1 MFSNKDYKD
10 PLSHKKLKH
19 SGFPSPANDYIENP
33 ININA
38 LLIKRA
44 SATFL
49 MRFKGNEMIL
59 SGIKNNAILVIDRS
73 LKAANGNIVV
83 ASIDGEF
90 LCRKILL
97 GSKKILVTDCVKNK
111 ILDIDKIINF
121 EFLGVVTSS
130 INRY

>member
-1 MFSNKDYKD
+1 MFSSKDYKD
-10 PLSHKKLKH
+10 SFSHKKLKN
-19 SGFPSPANDYIENP
+19 SGFPSPANDYVENP
-33 ININA
+33 ININD

-49 MRFKGNEMIL
+49 MRFKGNEMIF
-59 SGIKNNAILVIDRS
+59 SGIKNNAILIIDRS
-73 LKAANGNIVV
+73 LKPANGNIVV
-83 ASIDGEF
+83 ASINGEF

-97 GSKKILVTDCVKNK
+97 GAKKALVTNCPNNK

>member
-10 PLSHKKLKH
+10 PFSHKKLKH

-33 ININA
+33 INMND

-49 MRFKGNEMIL
+49 MRFKGSEMIL
-59 SGIKNNAILVIDRS
+59 SGIKNNAILIIDRS
-73 LKAANGNIVV
+73 LKPANGNIVV
-83 ASIDGEF
+83 VSIDGEF

-97 GSKKILVTDCVKNK
+97 GSKKILITDCPKNK
-111 ILDIDKIINF
+111 MLDIDKIINF

-130 INRY
+130 INKY

>member
-1 MFSNKDYKD
+1 
-10 PLSHKKLKH
+10 
-19 SGFPSPANDYIENP
+19 
-33 ININA
+33 
-38 LLIKRA
+38 
-44 SATFL
+44 

>member
-1 MFSNKDYKD
+1 MFSSKDYKD
-10 PLSHKKLKH
+10 PFSHKKLKN
-19 SGFPSPANDYIENP
+19 SGFPSPANDYVENP
-33 ININA
+33 ININD

-49 MRFKGNEMIL
+49 MRFKGDEMIF
-59 SGIKNNAILVIDRS
+59 SGIKNNAILIIDRS
-73 LKAANGNIVV
+73 LKPANGNIVV
-83 ASIDGEF
+83 ASINGEF

-97 GSKKILVTDCVKNK
+97 GAKKALVTNCPNNK

>member
-10 PLSHKKLKH
+10 PFSHKKLKN
-19 SGFPSPANDYIENP
+19 SGFPSPANDYVENP
-33 ININA
+33 ININD

-49 MRFKGNEMIL
+49 MRFKGDEMVF
-59 SGIKNNAILVIDRS
+59 SGIKNNAILIIDRS
-73 LKAANGNIVV
+73 LKPANGNIVV
-83 ASIDGEF
+83 ASINGEF

-97 GSKKILVTDCVKNK
+97 GAKKALVTNCPNNK

>member
-10 PLSHKKLKH
+10 PFSHKKLKN
-19 SGFPSPANDYIENP
+19 SGFPSPANDYVENP
-33 ININA
+33 ININD

-49 MRFKGNEMIL
+49 MRFKGDEMIF
-59 SGIKNNAILVIDRS
+59 SGIKNNAILIIDRS
-73 LKAANGNIVV
+73 LKPANGNIVV
-83 ASIDGEF
+83 ASINGEF

-97 GSKKILVTDCVKNK
+97 GSKKALVTNCPNNQ
-111 ILDIDKIINF
+111 ILDIDKIIDF

>member
-19 SGFPSPANDYIENP
+19 SGFPSPANDFIENP
-33 ININA
+33 ININD

>member
-33 ININA
+33 ININD

-83 ASIDGEF
+83 AYCEHR
-90 LCRKILL
+90 C
-97 GSKKILVTDCVKNK
+97 GSQRTCSL
-111 ILDIDKIINF
+111 F
-121 EFLGVVTSS
+121 S
-130 INRY
+130 

>member
-10 PLSHKKLKH
+10 LLSHKKLKH

-33 ININA
+33 ININD

>member
-1 MFSNKDYKD
+1 MFSSKDYKD
-10 PLSHKKLKH
+10 PFSHKKLKN
-19 SGFPSPANDYIENP
+19 SGFPSPANDYVENP
-33 ININA
+33 ININD

-49 MRFKGNEMIL
+49 MRFKGDEMIF
-59 SGIKNNAILVIDRS
+59 SGIKNNAILIIDRS
-73 LKAANGNIVV
+73 LKPANGNIVV
-83 ASIDGEF
+83 ASINGEF

-97 GSKKILVTDCVKNK
+97 GAKKSLVTNCPNNK

>member
-10 PLSHKKLKH
+10 PFSHKKLKN
-19 SGFPSPANDYIENP
+19 SGFPSPANDYVENP
-33 ININA
+33 ININD

-49 MRFKGNEMIL
+49 MRFKGDEMIF
-59 SGIKNNAILVIDRS
+59 SGIKNNAILIIDRS
-73 LKAANGNIVV
+73 LKPANGNIVV
-83 ASIDGEF
+83 ASINGEF

-97 GSKKILVTDCVKNK
+97 GSKKALVTNCQNNK

>member
-10 PLSHKKLKH
+10 PFSHKKLKN
-19 SGFPSPANDYIENP
+19 SGFPSPANDYVENP
-33 ININA
+33 ININD

-44 SATFL
+44 SATIL
-49 MRFKGNEMIL
+49 MKFKVDEMIF
-59 SGIKNNAILVIDRS
+59 SGIKNNAILIIDRS
-73 LKAANGNIVV
+73 LKPANGNIVV
-83 ASIDGEF
+83 ASINGEF

-97 GSKKILVTDCVKNK
+97 GSKKALVTNCPNNK

>member
-10 PLSHKKLKH
+10 PFSHKKQKN
-19 SGFPSPANDYIENP
+19 SGFPSPANDYVENP
-33 ININA
+33 ININD

-49 MRFKGNEMIL
+49 MRFKGDEMIF
-59 SGIKNNAILVIDRS
+59 SGIKNNAILIIDRS
-73 LKAANGNIVV
+73 LKPANGNIVV
-83 ASIDGEF
+83 ASINGEF

-97 GSKKILVTDCVKNK
+97 GAKKALVTNCPNNK

>member
-10 PLSHKKLKH
+10 PFSHKKLKN
-19 SGFPSPANDYIENP
+19 SGFPSPANDYVENP
-33 ININA
+33 ININD

-49 MRFKGNEMIL
+49 MRFKGDEMIF
-59 SGIKNNAILVIDRS
+59 SGIKNNAILIIDRS
-73 LKAANGNIVV
+73 LKPANGNIVV
-83 ASIDGEF
+83 ASINGEF

-97 GSKKILVTDCVKNK
+97 GAKKALVTNCPNNK

>member
-33 ININA
+33 ININD

-121 EFLGVVTSS
+121 EFLGVVTST
-130 INRY
+130 INSY

>member
-1 MFSNKDYKD
+1 
-10 PLSHKKLKH
+10 LSHKKLKH

-33 ININA
+33 ININD

>member
-10 PLSHKKLKH
+10 PFSHKKLKN
-19 SGFPSPANDYIENP
+19 SGFPSPANDYVENP
-33 ININA
+33 ININD

-49 MRFKGNEMIL
+49 MRFKGDDMIF
-59 SGIKNNAILVIDRS
+59 SGIRNNAILIIDRS
-73 LKAANGNIVV
+73 LKPTNGNIVV
-83 ASIDGEF
+83 ASINGEF

-97 GSKKILVTDCVKNK
+97 GSKKALVTNCPNNK

>member
-33 ININA
+33 ININD

-49 MRFKGNEMIL
+49 MRFKGDEMIL

>member
-10 PLSHKKLKH
+10 PFSHKKLKN
-19 SGFPSPANDYIENP
+19 SGFPSPANDYVENP
-33 ININA
+33 ININD

-49 MRFKGNEMIL
+49 MRFKGDEMIF
-59 SGIKNNAILVIDRS
+59 SGIKNNAILIIDRS
-73 LKAANGNIVV
+73 LKPANGNIVV
-83 ASIDGEF
+83 ASINGEF

-97 GSKKILVTDCVKNK
+97 GEKKALVTNCPNNK
-111 ILDIDKIINF
+111 ILDVDKIINF